1 MDPEKPTLPTDSK
14 KPDPAAAGDP
24 PAKPPVKPDPPAQTA
39 PPDQQPPSKDD
50 LRPAQGLPQSK
61 VDALVGQARLEGKS
75 AERAALLKELG
86 VTDLEAAQKLLKDA
100 DELRKSQ
107 MTETE
112 RLKTDKEAAEKAAA
126 DARAVAE
133 RATAEAQAALL
144 RAAVVSRAS
153 GRFANPEAA
162 FKLVD
167 LSKVQAKDGQFEGID
182 EALNALAE
190 KEPWT
195 LTPKGP
201 AATKLGATNSGGKP
215 ATRTDE
221 DRRAE
226 YFGGGRKK
234 VFFEEGGV
242 VLPKEG

>member
-1 MDPEKPTLPTDSK
+1 MEPEKPTLPTDSK
-14 KPDPAAAGDP
+14 KPDPDLQANP
-24 PAKPPVKPDPPAQTA
+24 PAKPPVKPETPAQSDPPAQ
-39 PPDQQPPSKDD
+39 
-50 LRPAQGLPQSK
+50 LPASQGLPQTK
-61 VDALVGQARLEGKS
+61 VDELVGKARLEGKS

-86 VTDLEAAQKLLKDA
+86 VNNLEAAQKLLKDA
-100 DELRKSQ
+100 DDLRKSQ

-112 RLKTDKEAAEKAAA
+112 RLKTDKETAEKAAV
-126 DARAVAE
+126 DANALAAK
-133 RATAEAQAALL
+133 ATAEAQAALL

-201 AATKLGATNSGGKP
+201 AATKLGATNSSGKP
-215 ATRTDE
+215 VTRTDE

-226 YFGGGRKK
+226 YFGGGRNKA
-234 VFFEEGGV
+234 FFEEGGV